1 MVGGE
6 VQEFA
11 MVEYTNKMKE
21 LDDKRQGM
29 DVEIQDLL
37 VEMDTHARFKDM
49 NPNPDINPE
58 VKESET

>member
-37 VEMDTHARFKDM
+37 AEMDTQASF
-49 NPNPDINPE
+49 
-58 VKESET
+58 